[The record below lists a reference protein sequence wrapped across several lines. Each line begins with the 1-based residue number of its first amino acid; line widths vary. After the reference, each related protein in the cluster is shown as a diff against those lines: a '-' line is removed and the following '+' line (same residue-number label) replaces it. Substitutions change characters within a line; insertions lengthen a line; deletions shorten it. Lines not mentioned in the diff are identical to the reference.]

1 MERLRVIIATES
13 YVVNQGFHL
22 IFNKLRQCQVVDK
35 VRSMEELNILLEK
48 ETVDIILLSLNL
60 LQENSLNLL
69 LKKFKSQ
76 RPYLIAYSTD
86 EEAEFDNSNLFAE
99 RLFVND
105 SKEMVLTKL
114 GSLMDNLLG
123 MHLENDS
130 SDLSKREQDIL
141 RQVALGL
148 TNNEIADKLFISTH
162 TVITH
167 RKKITKKLGIKSVS
181 ALTVYAIINGLIE
194 MEDVGGEV

>member
-1 MERLRVIIATES
+1 MERLKVIIATES

-35 VRSMEELNILLEK
+35 VCSMEELNQLLEK
-48 ETVDIILLSLNL
+48 DSVHIILLSVDL
-60 LQENSLNLL
+60 LQENSLNTL
-69 LKKFKSQ
+69 LKQFKNN
-76 RPYLIAYSTD
+76 RPSLIAYSSD
-86 EEAEFDNSNLFAE
+86 REAVLDNNNLFAE

-105 SKEMVLTKL
+105 TKEEVLNKL
-114 GSLMDNLLG
+114 SHLMDNLLG
-123 MHLENDS
+123 MHLENEG
-130 SDLSKREQDIL
+130 SDLSEREKDIL
-141 RQVALGL
+141 QQVALGL
-148 TNNEIADKLFISTH
+148 TNNEIADKLFISAH

-194 MEDVGGEV
+194 MEDVGKDD